1 MTSKSHSP
9 QDDLPLSPPVLHILL
24 AIGDQQLHGYAIMQ
38 QFEEKTGGREELL
51 PGTLYS
57 SIARMLAQGLI
68 EESSDPPE
76 DGSRDGRRRYYR
88 ITEWGR
94 LVVKAELA
102 RMQAL
107 IDFGRGQSLTPSSA
121 S

>member
-1 MTSKSHSP
+1 MSKQPSRP
-9 QDDLPLSPPVLHILL
+9 EDLLPLSPPVLHILL
-24 AIGDQQLHGYAIMQ
+24 SIGEHQLHGYAIMQ
-38 QFEEKTGGREELL
+38 EFEEKSGGREVLL

-57 SIARMLAQGLI
+57 SIARMLDQGLI

-76 DGSRDGRRRYYR
+76 DGSRDKRRRYYK
-88 ITEWGR
+88 ITDWGR
-94 LVVKAELA
+94 QVVQAELQ

-107 IDFGRGQSLTPSSA
+107 IEFGRGQSLTPTSA